1 MHTINES
8 NFSIIDDIENN
19 KIASKEDLEKLFN
32 ESDFKNRFN
41 GDNVKIFIDT
51 CKCTKEDMNKYI
63 KG

>member
-1 MHTINES
+1 MHTIKES

-19 KIASKEDLEKLFN
+19 KIASNEDLEKLFN

-51 CKCTKEDMNKYI
+51 CRWTKQDLDKCI
-63 KG
+63 K